1 MSLPIAAVRVHDV
14 VTHRRRYHGAEAHM
28 TGTLQRR
35 AVIIGAGIGGL
46 TSGLALA
53 AKGWDVEII
62 ERAAEL
68 KPVGYALLMM
78 PNAQRALEAIPGA
91 IVPQIHAL
99 AAIQGEGGIRNARGA
114 WLSHNDAALA
124 VERYGHPAVAIR
136 RADLVRILAAHL
148 PAGALRL
155 HTVAVRVDAAAG
167 EVVLESG
174 EVLRAD
180 LVVAADGIRSTTR
193 STLFPGHPQ
202 PAFAG
207 LTAWQALVPGDGLRA
222 HVGNTWS
229 RGGEFGT
236 LPLADGHLYVVAEA
250 AADAPSPQRPG
261 VEEKAEL
268 LRRFGDLP
276 APIPEVIA
284 RIDPAAIIRAD
295 IHSMR
300 VPLPAFHHGKVAIL
314 GDAAH
319 AMAPNLGQG
328 GCQAIEDAVTLAY
341 CVSAAETLAEGMA
354 DYTAARLP
362 RTSLIV
368 RRSEQI
374 ARLATARNPV
384 ARRLRN
390 GMLRTMALLGPSAAL
405 RQADFVM
412 RWEHPAVSS
421 RGGMPS

>member
-1 MSLPIAAVRVHDV
+1 
-14 VTHRRRYHGAEAHM
+14 M

-35 AVIIGAGIGGL
+35 AVVIGAGIGGL
-46 TSGLALA
+46 TSALALA
-53 AKGWDVEII
+53 AKGWDVEVI
-62 ERAAEL
+62 ERAQAL
-68 KPVGYALLMM
+68 KPVGYALVVM
-78 PNAQRALEAIPGA
+78 PNAQRALAAIPGG

-124 VERYGHPAVAIR
+124 LERYGHPAVAIR
-136 RADLVRILAAHL
+136 RADLVRMLAANL

-155 HTVAVRVDAAAG
+155 HTVAVSVDAEAG
-167 EVVLESG
+167 EVMLDTG
-174 EVLRAD
+174 EVLRGD
-180 LVVAADGIRSTTR
+180 LVVAADGVRSMTRTTV
-193 STLFPGHPQ
+193 FPGHPA

-207 LTAWQALVPGDGLRA
+207 LTAWQALIPGDGLRTLA
-222 HVGNTWS
+222 GNTWS

-236 LPLADGHLYVVAEA
+236 LPLADGYLYVVAEA
-250 AADAPSPQRPG
+250 AVDAPLPKRSG
-261 VEEKAEL
+261 DEEKAEL
-268 LRRFGDLP
+268 MRRFGDLP
-276 APIPEVIA
+276 APSPDVIA

-295 IHSMR
+295 IYSMR
-300 VPLPAFHHGKVAIL
+300 MPLPAFHRGLVAIL

-328 GCQAIEDAVTLAY
+328 ACQAIEDAVTLAY
-341 CVSAAETLAEGMA
+341 CVAAADTVADGLA

-384 ARRLRN
+384 VRSLRN
-390 GMLRTMALLGPSAAL
+390 GMLRAMALLGSSAAL

-412 RWEHPAVSS
+412 SWEHPAISP
-421 RGGMPS
+421 GGPPPS